1 MTRTFA
7 KKNYMKRWEIW
18 RTLFQSP
25 NCSPKLFFT
34 IFVSAGKLCRCRV
47 EAFPIIFHF
56 DPTLPFRTE
65 PKPKQTR
72 RCRTNKHFDVAET
85 GAENKQDTFPQN
97 VDDHQPSHN
106 HTDRVKLVESLL
118 ELGILKLHHRGHDDG
133 PGVDRQLLDQLQ
145 ATTGG
150 APPPVSARPHTW
162 PEVPARVK
170 RLSAELLPF
179 FYRRLRI

>member
-7 KKNYMKRWEIW
+7 KKFYEEVRNLKSPVSISK
-18 RTLFQSP
+18 LF
-25 NCSPKLFFT
+25 PKTFFT
-34 IFVSAGKLCRCRV
+34 IVVSAGKLCRV
-47 EAFPIIFHF
+47 EACPIIFHF

-85 GAENKQDTFPQN
+85 GAENKQDTFQQN

-150 APPPVSARPHTW
+150 APPPVSARPHT
-162 PEVPARVK
+162 
-170 RLSAELLPF
+170 
-179 FYRRLRI
+179 